1 MTEPKKKQI
10 QEETLRFTLEIEK
23 KAFAEG
29 AAAGYEAGYR
39 SGFEDGKMISQ
50 NKPES

>member
-1 MTEPKKKQI
+1 MTKEDKEDVQNA
-10 QEETLRFTLEIEK
+10 TLRYTLAIEK

-29 AAAGYEAGYR
+29 AAAGYDAGYR
-39 SGFEDGKMISQ
+39 SGFEDGKMISH